1 MKKSTLL
8 LLVNE
13 SLTFRNWMANK
24 LITHLDYPMPSATIV
39 SLLEESRTFQD
50 WAIDQFVDGD
60 GKIIINNSF
69 ENLIDTTLNAVKDSL
84 RRGNKIEAIKG
95 LRDASKDE
103 QIRKALLKEFSTFV
117 LDCRRKGDEIVYKN
131 YYSETPT
138 REHFTLKFSRDL
150 VEHIQDYTE
159 PF

>member
-1 MKKSTLL
+1 MNKNLL
-8 LLVNE
+8 IKILSESSAFRNWIANQLIIHLNYPMPSQTIKNLLAE
-13 SLTFRNWMANK
+13 SLTFQN
-24 LITHLDYPMPSATIV
+24 
-39 SLLEESRTFQD
+39 
-50 WAIDQFVDGD
+50 WAIDQFDGGLFVVRND
-60 GKIIINNSF
+60 

-103 QIRKALLKEFSTFV
+103 QIREALLKEFSTFV
-117 LDCRRKGDEIVYKN
+117 LDCRRKGDDIVYKN
-131 YYSETPT
+131 YYFQDT
-138 REHFTLKFSRDL
+138 HFTLKFSRDL

>member
-1 MKKSTLL
+1 MNKDLL
-8 LLVNE
+8 IKILSESSAFRNWIANQLIIDLNYPMHSQTIENLLAE
-13 SLTFRNWMANK
+13 SLTFQN
-24 LITHLDYPMPSATIV
+24 
-39 SLLEESRTFQD
+39 
-50 WAIDQFVDGD
+50 WAIDQFEGGLFIVKND
-60 GKIIINNSF
+60 KY
-69 ENLIDTTLNAVKDSL
+69 LIDSILDAVKDSL

-117 LDCRRKGDEIVYKN
+117 LDCRRKGDDIVYKN
-131 YYSETPT
+131 YFSDT
-138 REHFTLKFSRDL
+138 EHFTLKFSRDL

>member
-1 MKKSTLL
+1 MNRDLL
-8 LLVNE
+8 IKIISESFAFRNWIANQFIIHLNYPMPSQTIESLLAE
-13 SLTFRNWMANK
+13 SLTFQN
-24 LITHLDYPMPSATIV
+24 
-39 SLLEESRTFQD
+39 
-50 WAIDQFVDGD
+50 WAIDQFEGGLFIVKND
-60 GKIIINNSF
+60 KY
-69 ENLIDTTLNAVKDSL
+69 LIDSILDAVKDSL

-117 LDCRRKGDEIVYKN
+117 LDCRRKGDDIVYKN
-131 YYSETPT
+131 YFSDT
-138 REHFTLKFSRDL
+138 EHFTLKFSRDL

>member
-1 MKKSTLL
+1 MLYYYMNKDLL
-8 LLVNE
+8 IKILSESFAFRNWIANQLIIHLNYPMPSQTIENLLAE
-13 SLTFRNWMANK
+13 SLTFQN
-24 LITHLDYPMPSATIV
+24 
-39 SLLEESRTFQD
+39 
-50 WAIDQFVDGD
+50 WAIDQFEGGLFIVKND
-60 GKIIINNSF
+60 
-69 ENLIDTTLNAVKDSL
+69 ENLIDTALNVVKDSL

-117 LDCRRKGDEIVYKN
+117 LDCRRKGDDIVYKN
-131 YYSETPT
+131 YFSDT
-138 REHFTLKFSRDL
+138 EHFTLKFSRDL